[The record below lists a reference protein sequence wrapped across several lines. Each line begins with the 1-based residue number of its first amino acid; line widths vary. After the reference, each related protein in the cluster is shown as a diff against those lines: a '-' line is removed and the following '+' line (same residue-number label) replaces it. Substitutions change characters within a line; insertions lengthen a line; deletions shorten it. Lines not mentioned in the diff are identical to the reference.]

1 MMAAVVEDPAAAK
14 KKMCRDGEM
23 KYPYL
28 HI

>member
-1 MMAAVVEDPAAAK
+1 VEDPAAAK

-23 KYPYL
+23 KYPSL